1 MGSARK
7 FPNFPT
13 MSLPQTPG
21 NIFQSAISQPSPF
34 SEHAPSDSP
43 FGNGMLSQRRATLA
57 NTDASVLNSN
67 LSNATNPFGS
77 SSNFTSSQAGP
88 FGSTT
93 NQQLPQLMEE
103 GSPDEDTAM
112 ETSSPPAGDAPN
124 SFANFSF
131 NDGNGPSPFNEPSP
145 FQANKLPPQ
154 AISSGSAQ
162 ASADELRP
170 PSYALSRRTSV
181 SAESLVP
188 NHATFGASSQSEN
201 VTDPGNTEPKPNVP
215 KSDSQLLRI
224 RQAIGQNFLFR
235 NLDEEQEKDVLAA
248 MREVQVKQG
257 EVVIEQGATGD
268 FFYVV
273 EAGDFDI
280 FKRDDRTDQQ
290 TDPAPTEQTRG
301 KKVHTAGPGGSFG
314 ELALMYKYVDGA
326 GKRHAAMRANLV
338 FCIMNL
344 ALPVLQASS
353 LRVMVLFGHLIAFRS
368 ELSSSM

>member
-13 MSLPQTPG
+13 MSLPQAPG

-43 FGNGMLSQRRATLA
+43 FGNGVLSQRRATFA
-57 NTDASVLNSN
+57 NTDASILNSSM
-67 LSNATNPFGS
+67 SNAANPFGP
-77 SSNFTSSQAGP
+77 SSNFTGSQAAP

-103 GSPDEDTAM
+103 GSQDEDAAM

-131 NDGNGPSPFNEPSP
+131 NDGNGTSPFNESSP
-145 FQANKLPPQ
+145 LQTNKLPPQ

-170 PSYALSRRTSV
+170 PSYALGRRTSV

-188 NHATFGASSQSEN
+188 NHAAFGAFSQSEN
-201 VTDPGNTEPKPNVP
+201 VTDPGTTESKPNVP

-273 EAGDFDI
+273 EAGEFEI
-280 FKRDDRTDQQ
+280 FKRDDLTAQETDL
-290 TDPAPTEQTRG
+290 APSEQTRG

-314 ELALMYKYVDGA
+314 ELALMYK
-326 GKRHAAMRANLV
+326 
-338 FCIMNL
+338 
-344 ALPVLQASS
+344 
-353 LRVMVLFGHLIAFRS
+353 
-368 ELSSSM
+368 